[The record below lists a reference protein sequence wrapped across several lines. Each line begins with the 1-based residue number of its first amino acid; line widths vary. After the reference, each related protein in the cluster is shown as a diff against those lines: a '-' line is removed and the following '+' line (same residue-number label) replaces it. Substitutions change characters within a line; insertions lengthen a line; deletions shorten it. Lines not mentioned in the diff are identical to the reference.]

1 MAKGKTFKQ
10 RFLSLLVTILMV
22 AAMVVPSVPT
32 YAAVADKIDVGQPSY
47 DAVSGTM
54 TYSNCLGTGA
64 NLYKSIVIN
73 FTSVRTNGEKA
84 VLPTNMAGFTYET
97 KLSTDGTYVIN
108 IPEGKN
114 LVDIAAYIRK
124 IKFLNCQNS
133 SQKINFSIGR
143 DIVRYMTFYSE
154 DTGHY
159 YQFIKFDHKL
169 GGAAGKADGTGK
181 TWQYG
186 SWEYSYY
193 TALDMQYE
201 GLQGYL
207 VTVSSIQE
215 DFFIYQTSNEIG
227 WMGGTRMNHGAS
239 DTKNGIPYYK
249 TFTEPSGASDNAIG
263 YWYWSCG
270 PDVNVNGGKFLNA
283 VKGTD
288 ALMRTADSNG
298 MYNNWNSGE
307 PNNSNVEF
315 AMTTLKI
322 GTGWST
328 GARSGKINSSS
339 PYYKAS
345 GYSWND
351 ISSTN
356 MAQYGSSSV
365 TDYTSTGF
373 FVEYGDAVTGLT
385 EAGQKAKTNFEFKTT
400 TQPLSHIWNLYSPAG
415 SDTIKMFCSAAD
427 PKCSYFATNES
438 TLGVTIDM
446 NIKTADVPYDGKV
459 YNSAT
464 IDGDIAI
471 KSAAGAANTTI
482 SPIKYFKVDGA
493 GIYSGGQ
500 QLAGPPTDIGYY
512 YAEVDVSVKNTKL
525 ASNTVTA
532 KAVSTFK
539 IYDPDADY
547 AVDSLNNK
555 QYSKEEVPYQRKVTS
570 STAYSDLQVVLATSS
585 DTLSMYKIAEMPW
598 NDSENT
604 LNKIAWVPE
613 VQEWIST
620 SGYSKSAATPYDL
633 ANGKASS
640 STISAFYKDMLQ
652 NKGGVIVDSE
662 GNATGLLQDLVVNN
676 SPSQYNSMADVYVD
690 AEGAEVASSADG
702 ATRYAVKFD
711 NINYGIYAILAK
723 AGSSSY
729 AVTVAAVYPQQSGPQ
744 GNFFVQDM
752 FTVYIKEVEPTID
765 KYINDAKEDIAEINN
780 TDDPIEFRIDFQLPE
795 YKDRLTS
802 GEGSGYQLY
811 FEDIMANGFTLLE
824 GGDHDLKLYYLYEDE
839 GEMKPELI
847 TQNGIPT
854 SSPYKFTASPV
865 SGSNGLTMDKAGDQ
879 IDYTNIITKNSD
891 LVGNY
896 YNRRENV
903 RIFNDF
909 IVENQEDG
917 SLKIRIDFDEPA
929 LRAWK
934 YNLKT
939 TEQREPLGFRLVYYA
954 YLDADA
960 KINTNAN
967 SNIAYVY
974 YEKDSSGGSMTEMH
988 DAVYAYTYGLN
999 IIKIDGSASERAYLA
1014 GAQFKLYKEVLGNLS
1029 PEEIEVIEADHENY
1043 YVLPGEGDASDR
1055 YFKKVVMDNGVFTQ
1069 GSTGEFDTLVS
1080 VGNDKGIT
1088 AHGLA
1093 DGKYILVETKAPSGY
1108 NELAEDIYFEI
1119 NRLTEDEE
1127 QLKTTDKSL
1136 VWFRE
1141 MSDDYD
1147 ATNPET
1153 AVINQN
1159 ACISIDVYNYQ
1170 GLTLPSTGGIGIL
1183 LFVIIGT
1190 VLMGTVILIML
1201 NRRRMEDNF

>member
-1 MAKGKTFKQ
+1 MARGKSFKQ
-10 RFLSLLVTILMV
+10 RFLSLLVIILMV
-22 AAMVVPSVPT
+22 VAIVAPSVPT
-32 YAAVADKIDVGQPSY
+32 YAAVKDKIDVGQPSY

-84 VLPTNMAGFTYET
+84 VLPSNMNGFTYET

-159 YQFIKFDHKL
+159 YQFIKFDHQL
-169 GGAAGKADGTGK
+169 GGAAGISDPTGK
-181 TWQYG
+181 SWRYG
-186 SWEYSYY
+186 SWEYAYY

-227 WMGGTRMNHGAS
+227 WMGGTRMNHGAA

-249 TFTEPSGASDNAIG
+249 TFTEPGSTTDNGIG

-307 PNNSNVEF
+307 PNNSNIEF

-328 GARSGKINSSS
+328 GARSGKITSSS

-351 ISSTN
+351 INSTN
-356 MAQYGSSSV
+356 MAQYGSSKV

-373 FVEYGDAVTGLT
+373 FVEYGDAVQGLT
-385 EAGQKAKTNFEFKTT
+385 EEGQKEKTNFEFKTT
-400 TQPLSHIWNLYSPAG
+400 TQPLSHIWNFYAPAG
-415 SDTIKMFCSAAD
+415 SDTVKMYCSAAE
-427 PKCSYFATNES
+427 PKCSYFAVNDS
-438 TLGVTIDM
+438 TLGLTIDM
-446 NIKTADVPYDGKV
+446 QIKTADVAYDGTT
-459 YNSAT
+459 YNST
-464 IDGDIAI
+464 TLVGDNAI
-471 KSAAGAANTTI
+471 KSAAGSANTTI
-482 SPIKYFKVDGA
+482 SDIKYYKVDGA
-493 GIYSGGQ
+493 GITSGGQ
-500 QLAGPPTDIGYY
+500 VLTAPPKEIGYY
-512 YAEVDVSVKNTKL
+512 YAEVVATVKNTNL
-525 ASNTVTA
+525 ASNTITA
-532 KAVSTFK
+532 KAVSPFK

-555 QYSKEEVPYQRKVTS
+555 QYTKEEVPYQRKVTET
-570 STAYSDLQVVLATSS
+570 TAYTDLQVVLATSS
-585 DTLSMYKIAEMPW
+585 DQLSMYKIADMTW
-598 NDSENT
+598 NDEQKT
-604 LNKIAWVPE
+604 LNKVAWVPE
-613 VQEWIST
+613 VQDWINNSN
-620 SGYSKSAATPYDL
+620 YSKSAASPYDL

-640 STISAFYKDMLQ
+640 STISAFYKDLIQ
-652 NKGGVIVDSE
+652 NKGGIIIDSE
-662 GNATGLLQDLVVNN
+662 GNARNELTDLIAN
-676 SPSQYNSMADVYVD
+676 PDGQFTSMSDVYVD
-690 AEGAEVASSADG
+690 AEGTEVNASTPG
-702 ATRYAVKFD
+702 ATKYAVKFD
-711 NINYGIYAILAK
+711 NINYGIYAIPAR

-744 GNFFVQDM
+744 GNYYVQDL
-752 FTVYIKEVEPTID
+752 FTVYIKEVEPTIE
-765 KYINDAKEDIAEINN
+765 KFINDEKEDIAEINN
-780 TDDPIEFRIDFQLPE
+780 TADPIEFKIDFQLPE

-802 GEGSGYQLY
+802 GTGSGYQLY
-811 FEDIMANGFTLLE
+811 FEDIMAPGFTLLE
-824 GGDHDLKLYYLYEDE
+824 GGDLDLKLYYLYENE
-839 GEMKPELI
+839 GVMEQQLI

-854 SSPYKFTASPV
+854 SSPYKFTTSSA
-865 SGSNGLTMDKAGDQ
+865 GGAIGLTGDKAGDQ
-879 IDYTNIITKNSD
+879 IDYVNIITKNSD

-896 YNRRENV
+896 YLQRNDV
-903 RIFNDF
+903 PIFNDF
-909 IVENQEDG
+909 IVENQDDG
-917 SLKIRIDFDEPA
+917 SLKIRIEFDEPA
-929 LRAWK
+929 VRAWK
-934 YNLKT
+934 YDLAKN
-939 TEQREPLGFRLVYYA
+939 EHREALGFRLVYYA
-954 YLDADA
+954 YLDKDA
-960 KINTNAN
+960 KINSNEN
-967 SNIAYVY
+967 SNTAYVY

-988 DAVYAYTYGLN
+988 DTVYAYTYGLN
-999 IIKIDGSASERAYLA
+999 IIKIDGSATERSYLA
-1014 GAQFKLYKEVLGNLS
+1014 GAQFKLYKELTDTLT
-1029 PEEIEVIEADHENY
+1029 EEQKTEYEANHEDY
-1043 YVLPGEGDASDR
+1043 YVLPGESGGESR
-1055 YFKKVVMDNGVFTQ
+1055 YFKKVVIDNGVFTQ
-1069 GSTGEFDTLVS
+1069 GSTGEYDTLIS
-1080 VGNDKGIT
+1080 VGNEKGIT

-1093 DGKYILVETKAPSGY
+1093 DGKYILVETKAPNGY

-1136 VWFRE
+1136 IWFRE
-1141 MSDDYD
+1141 ISDNYD
-1147 ATNPET
+1147 ENDPET

-1159 ACISIDVYNYQ
+1159 ACISIDVYNYR

-1190 VLMGTVILIML
+1190 VLMGTVIIIAI
-1201 NRRRMEDNF
+1201 NRRRMEENF